1 LNYNATHLKIL
12 LRRENALALEGR
24 GARPPPR
31 DRVHAHADARE
42 RGATQVKVPEILQVE
57 TPHAPDGLASVLHA
71 IAEAGLVI
79 EHVST
84 VRRDQDRT
92 LWEITIDIDE
102 SARTELLGS
111 LNALPSARF
120 VGWSDRVFD
129 RHRGGK
135 IEMHSRVAISTQQ
148 ILRDIDTPGVARV
161 CLAIRAA
168 PEKAFDYTYLGRS
181 VAIVTDGSAILG
193 LGNIGPRAGL
203 PVIEGKAALFAALV
217 GISGIPIL
225 VESASVDHFV
235 EVVCAIAPS
244 FGAILLEG
252 ISAPRCFEIEQKLRA
267 RIAIPVLHDDQHA
280 TAVVVLAALLNAT
293 QQTGATL
300 HALTVGV
307 VGLGAAGLGIAK
319 LLQAH
324 GVKQLLGN
332 DLRATAMG
340 RLAQWHGQGRT
351 LDKILAHADVLI
363 CTTGAQRLLSPAHIR
378 TGQIVFAL
386 SNPDPE
392 IDPAAA
398 LAAGAAVAAD
408 GKSINTVLCFP
419 GLFDAVLR
427 TRVRAVTDEML
438 LAAARALASAAP
450 AGQLLP
456 DPLDLTV
463 HERVSRAVQTAIIGA
478 AHGSVPTDTRRAEDP
493 PEVSNP
499 QSGEA

>member
-1 LNYNATHLKIL
+1 L
-12 LRRENALALEGR
+12 
-24 GARPPPR
+24 
-31 DRVHAHADARE
+31 
-42 RGATQVKVPEILQVE
+42 KVPEIFQVE
-57 TPHAPDGLASVLHA
+57 TSQAPDGLGSVLHE
-71 IAEAGLVI
+71 IAEAGLVV
-79 EHVST
+79 EHVSA
-84 VRRDQDRT
+84 VLRNQDHT
-92 LWEITIDIDE
+92 LWEITVDIDE
-102 SARTELLGS
+102 SAHAGLLER

-120 VGWSDRVFD
+120 VGWSDR
-129 RHRGGK
+129 
-135 IEMHSRVAISTQQ
+135 
-148 ILRDIDTPGVARV
+148 
-161 CLAIRAA
+161 
-168 PEKAFDYTYLGRS
+168 
-181 VAIVTDGSAILG
+181 
-193 LGNIGPRAGL
+193 
-203 PVIEGKAALFAALV
+203 
-217 GISGIPIL
+217 
-225 VESASVDHFV
+225 
-235 EVVCAIAPS
+235 
-244 FGAILLEG
+244 
-252 ISAPRCFEIEQKLRA
+252 
-267 RIAIPVLHDDQHA
+267 
-280 TAVVVLAALLNAT
+280 
-293 QQTGATL
+293 QTGATL
-300 HALTVGV
+300 QTLTVGV

-363 CTTGAQRLLSPAHIR
+363 CTTGAQRLLAPEHIR

-427 TRVRAVTDEML
+427 TRVRAITDEML

-463 HERVSRAVQTAIIGA
+463 RERVSRAVQTAIIGA